1 MDGRDLRIHVQQKGG
16 RCQTDM
22 LNGLGDPEILLEQTF
37 LGQKPHS
44 LIGSKGD
51 VKGMIPQIAAD
62 GDCDLFIGAVDC
74 GGTDNAFKAAFR
86 IDMPDR
92 FNDQII
98 FIMGMQMVDGTGE
111 VADLFEI
118 VIPAELDTVKDDP
131 LKGLFLGHTGT
142 GHSVFADDHVGD
154 AVFLQGF
161 GLDGL
166 VIKGQKD
173 HAADDMGA
181 IVAED
186 FCTFRIPTVT

>member
-1 MDGRDLRIHVQQKGG
+1 MDEICGYTFSRKGDDARQICLMVWG
-16 RCQTDM
+16 TRKSF
-22 LNGLGDPEILLEQTF
+22 LEQTF

-111 VADLFEI
+111 VADLFE
-118 VIPAELDTVKDDP
+118 DCDP
-131 LKGLFLGHTGT
+131 GRTGY
-142 GHSVFADDHVGD
+142 S
-154 AVFLQGF
+154 Q
-161 GLDGL
+161 
-166 VIKGQKD
+166 
-173 HAADDMGA
+173 
-181 IVAED
+181 
-186 FCTFRIPTVT
+186 R